1 MKKLYSDHLD
11 ILLGELKRMEHEHP
25 KANVYY
31 DMEAGGIQ
39 VVYPLPKDFY
49 KLNKERNFGDD
60 L

>member
-1 MKKLYSDHLD
+1 MKLSAEQLEIVLQEIVRLRVD
-11 ILLGELKRMEHEHP
+11 HP

-31 DMEAGGIQ
+31 DTELGGIQ

-49 KLNKERNFGDD
+49 KMNLDRNFGDD